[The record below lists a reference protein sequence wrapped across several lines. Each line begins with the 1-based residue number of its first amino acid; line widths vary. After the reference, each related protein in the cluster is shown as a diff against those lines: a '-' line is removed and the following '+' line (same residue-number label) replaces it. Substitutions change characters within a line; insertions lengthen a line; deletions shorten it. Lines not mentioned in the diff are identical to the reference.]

1 MAQLVGVL
9 VLLAT
14 LWLLFN
20 KRGKTSQSVK
30 EKLASME
37 PAAAARWLLDN
48 REELDG
54 KGAEISEA
62 LSERELL
69 QRWKRGLDHGDAGE
83 QADIAMAAAVFGGE
97 NGRKWLLQAWD
108 QNSPGVQLAVARAL
122 AATAEPELL
131 DELLP
136 LLQSE
141 RPGLPTRVAEVIM
154 ALGDKAVPSLVNQ
167 LRNEEEGREIIIQLL
182 GELEAAEAAGE
193 LVNCLSHSQPGVR
206 REAVIALGKLETT
219 PEITAAL
226 LHALHDGDW
235 QVRAQAARVV
245 GIRGIVEAIP
255 SLKKLTRDERWEVS
269 TQAEKA
275 LQQLSIGGTESG
287 S

>member
-9 VLLAT
+9 VLLVT

-54 KGAEISEA
+54 KDAEISEA

-69 QRWKRGLDHGDAGE
+69 QRWKRGLDHGDAGK
-83 QADIAMAAAVFGGE
+83 QADIAMAVAVFGGE

-154 ALGDKAVPSLVNQ
+154 ALGDKAVPTLVNQ
-167 LRNEEEGREIIIQLL
+167 LRNVEEGREIIIQLL

-235 QVRAQAARVV
+235 RVRAQAARVV

-275 LQQLSIGGTESG
+275 LQQLYIGGTESG

>member
-54 KGAEISEA
+54 KDAEISEA

-154 ALGDKAVPSLVNQ
+154 ALGDKAVPTLVNQ
-167 LRNEEEGREIIIQLL
+167 LRNVEEGREIIIQLL